1 MILKM
6 WIDQPRGMLLV
17 ELGVPH
23 RGGGACWT
31 PLTTWPQAGDKMKK
45 NWWKGHEVKSTEKRK
60 QMMKRSR
67 KAEAKIENGGDSGLK
82 EPEWQL
88 VRRRRRR
95 TEAEGSQ
102 DTDEVSLADSVL
114 L

>member
-1 MILKM
+1 
-6 WIDQPRGMLLV
+6 
-17 ELGVPH
+17 
-23 RGGGACWT
+23 
-31 PLTTWPQAGDKMKK
+31 MKK
-45 NWWKGHEVKSTEKRK
+45 NWWKSHEVKSTEKRK
-60 QMMKRSR
+60 QMMKRRR